1 MNNGDDVAIWASD
14 LLEYAE
20 DNCTE
25 RTTEEWKE
33 NARIRREGDNGALST
48 ELALG
53 CADVADG
60 AVNLEVWIEDEAGNA
75 DYCVVAVVIQ
85 DNGGNCPT
93 PGTGSSA
100 VISGMTATEF
110 DNRVDNVEVAINND
124 VTMTDA
130 EGIYASAQPTDNMYN
145 VAPEKLDGV
154 AEGISTFD
162 LVLMA
167 QHVLQIN
174 ELTTPY
180 QLIAADVTG
189 DDKVDIFDMVELRQL
204 ILFSITEFSNN
215 TSWRFVDAAYA
226 FQNPTAPWT
235 EDYPQSI
242 EVMNVGDND
251 HEDFVAVKIGDLDGD
266 AKKPFTS
273 SSAEERTSST
283 LTMVIDDVE
292 MSAGNDYKV
301 DFRASDFNEVTGYQF
316 TLNFDQDAAD
326 FISVEAGALNVDESN
341 FGFTMIN
348 EGIITTSFT
357 EMGKAISVG
366 NDEVLFSI
374 NFSARANATLNDVIA
389 LTNEYTVA
397 EAYNTESE
405 VSDVQLAF
413 NNAGLVTTTGGEFA
427 LFQNTPN
434 PYSETTNV
442 GFNLP
447 EATTATLRIYD
458 VSGKTLKVI
467 TANYARGYNE
477 VTINRNDLGA
487 AGVLYYQLDTDADSA
502 VKKMIILE

>member
-1 MNNGDDVAIWASD
+1 M
-14 LLEYAE
+14 
-20 DNCTE
+20 
-25 RTTEEWKE
+25 
-33 NARIRREGDNGALST
+33 
-48 ELALG
+48 
-53 CADVADG
+53 
-60 AVNLEVWIEDEAGNA
+60 
-75 DYCVVAVVIQ
+75 
-85 DNGGNCPT
+85 
-93 PGTGSSA
+93 
-100 VISGMTATEF
+100 
-110 DNRVDNVEVAINND
+110 
-124 VTMTDA
+124 
-130 EGIYASAQPTDNMYN
+130 
-145 VAPEKLDGV
+145 
-154 AEGISTFD
+154 
-162 LVLMA
+162 
-167 QHVLQIN
+167 
-174 ELTTPY
+174 
-180 QLIAADVTG
+180 
-189 DDKVDIFDMVELRQL
+189 
-204 ILFSITEFSNN
+204 IT
-215 TSWRFVDAAYA
+215 
-226 FQNPTAPWT
+226 
-235 EDYPQSI
+235 
-242 EVMNVGDND
+242 
-251 HEDFVAVKIGDLDGD
+251 
-266 AKKPFTS
+266 
-273 SSAEERTSST
+273 
-283 LTMVIDDVE
+283 
-292 MSAGNDYKV
+292 
-301 DFRASDFNEVTGYQF
+301 
-316 TLNFDQDAAD
+316 
-326 FISVEAGALNVDESN
+326 VDESN

-405 VSDVQLAF
+405 VGDVQLAF